1 MGFKYLSDSCKRNNL
16 TSLICEQGWEETM
29 DDVLADNPDITA
41 DDLKTATMY
50 RMLDENL
57 DYGPFTETDD
67 EDCHQERMEVRCDI
81 CEQVADKWV
90 NGEFANTLSQ
100 KHTIHNI
107 IHRCNDV
114 ADNGRQCVHP

>member
-1 MGFKYLSDSCKRNNL
+1 MAMGFKYLSESCKRNNL

-57 DYGPFTETDD
+57 DYGDLAEFDD
-67 EDCHQERMEVRCDI
+67 EPYHQERMEARCDI

-90 NGEFANTLSQ
+90 NGEFANKPTPELEQARNMS
-100 KHTIHNI
+100 
-107 IHRCNDV
+107 RRL
-114 ADNGRQCVHP
+114 ADEWGTDL